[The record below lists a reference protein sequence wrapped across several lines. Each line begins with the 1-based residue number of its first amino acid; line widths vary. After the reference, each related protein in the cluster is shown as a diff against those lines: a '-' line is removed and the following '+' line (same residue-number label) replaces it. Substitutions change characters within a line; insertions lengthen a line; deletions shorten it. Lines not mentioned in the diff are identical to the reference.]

1 MKAVLFDFGGTLDS
15 DGLTWGDRFFPLYR
29 EAGLPLTREAFD
41 RAFYKSD
48 DNLPARFA
56 LAGKGLAETLTLQVG
71 CVLEEAAPE
80 RRDQLTPAIAGR
92 FLDDCRGA
100 FARNKPVLERLA
112 RRFKLGIVSNFYGNL
127 ADILSGEGLLGY
139 FSVVA
144 DSERVGH
151 IKPSREIFE
160 HALTTL
166 DVPAAETLM
175 VGDSI
180 KRDMKGA
187 EGLGMPHA
195 LLSPNPSAMCCA
207 SVWRVANLSE
217 LEARLA

>member
-29 EAGLPLTREAFD
+29 EAGLPLSREAFD

-48 DNLPARFA
+48 DNLPTRFA
-56 LAGKGLAETLTLQVG
+56 LAGKALPETLQLQVG
-71 CVLEEAAPE
+71 CVLEEAAPD
-80 RRDQLTPAIAGR
+80 RRDLTAAIAGR
-92 FLDDCRGA
+92 FLDESRAA

-112 RRFKLGIVSNFYGNL
+112 KKYKLGIVSNFYGNL
-127 ADILSGEGLLGY
+127 SDILKAEGLLGY
-139 FSVVA
+139 FGAVA

-151 IKPSREIFE
+151 IKPSREIFD
-160 HALTTL
+160 HAMKTL
-166 DVPAAETLM
+166 GVSPAETLM

-187 EGLGMPHA
+187 EDLGMPHA
-195 LLSPNPSAMCCA
+195 LISQKELSCCPKGWM
-207 SVWRVANLSE
+207 VRNLHE
-217 LEARLA
+217 LERRLS